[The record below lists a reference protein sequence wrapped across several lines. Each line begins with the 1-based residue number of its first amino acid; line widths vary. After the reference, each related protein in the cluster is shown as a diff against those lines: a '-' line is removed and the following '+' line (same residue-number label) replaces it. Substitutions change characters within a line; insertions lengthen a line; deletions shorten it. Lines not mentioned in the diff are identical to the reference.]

1 MSETK
6 YGKNFIT
13 QMKPNFVPNYHVPVG
28 VKPKKRDIKA
38 KRMAYVD
45 DEVIKGGFYSENVWF
60 LHGDEEISVY
70 PHKHDFDELLTFFG
84 TDPDNPED
92 LCGEVELWL
101 DDEKHIITK
110 STAVFI
116 PKGLKHCPLI
126 IRRVDRP
133 IFHYATGAASLYN
146 GEICSD

>member
-1 MSETK
+1 MTETK

-13 QMKPNFVPNYHVPVG
+13 QTKPNFVPNYHVPEG
-28 VKPKKRDIKA
+28 VKREVGTSRA
-38 KRMAYVD
+38 TRLAYVD

-60 LHGDEEISVY
+60 YHGDENISVY
-70 PHKHDFDELLTFFG
+70 PHKHDFDELLTFWG
-84 TDPDNPED
+84 SDPDNPND
-92 LCGEVELWL
+92 LNGEVELWM

-110 STAVFI
+110 SVAIFV

-133 IFHYATGAASLYN
+133 IFHYATGAASTYH
-146 GEICSD
+146 GEMA

>member
-13 QMKPNFVPNYHVPVG
+13 QMKPNFVPNYHVPDG
-28 VKPKKRDIKA
+28 IVKKTKNLKA
-38 KRMAYVD
+38 TRMAYVD
-45 DEVIKGGFYSENVWF
+45 DEVISGGFYSENVWF
-60 LHGDEEISVY
+60 IHGDDEISVY
-70 PHKHDFDELLTFFG
+70 PHKHDFDEILTFFG
-84 TDPDNPED
+84 SDPEHPEE
-92 LCGEVELWL
+92 LNGEVELWM

-110 STAVFI
+110 STVIFI

-133 IFHYATGAASLYN
+133 IFHYATGAASLYH
-146 GEICSD
+146 GDKC